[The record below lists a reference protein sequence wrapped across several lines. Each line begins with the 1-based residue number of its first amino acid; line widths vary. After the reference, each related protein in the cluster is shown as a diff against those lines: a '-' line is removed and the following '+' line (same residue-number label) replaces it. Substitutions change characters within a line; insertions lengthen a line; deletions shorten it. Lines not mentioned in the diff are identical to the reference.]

1 MLKLLKSV
9 FLLLGIAIG
18 LIGCHNDTDSKLPFV
33 AEIPQIDFV
42 KTYGGS
48 KNESGRSVIQTS
60 DNGYAVLGF
69 TQSIDGDINTSK
81 TIIQYDYWLLKF
93 DKNDT
98 LQWQK
103 TYGGSKDEKAYQIIE
118 TSDNGFAIIGYSKS
132 ADGDVIQNKGFEDV
146 WILKL
151 DISGNI
157 LWKTTTGFAGTDKG
171 FQIIQTE
178 DGGFFVGGILDV
190 TASGGLGNARFATK
204 HAGGDYWV
212 LKLNAAGIIEW
223 RKYFGGQNTDTC
235 YGITATPDG
244 YLIIGSSDSTD
255 VDIKNNQGSYDF
267 WVIKINK
274 TGTLVWEKSF
284 GGDQIDEARAITA
297 TDDGNF
303 IIIGDTRS
311 SNKDIAN
318 NNGGADLWAIKIAE
332 NGQLI
337 WQKNYG
343 GASFDVGR
351 SIHKTTDGGFLISG
365 SSRSADNKII
375 NKGQNDAWIL
385 KIDKNGKQLWQKT
398 IGGTE
403 IDFCYDAIEL
413 NNGNIIA
420 VGESSSKNQDIIT
433 NKGFSDLLLIKL
445 K

>member
-1 MLKLLKSV
+1 MLKPISILLSA
-9 FLLLGIAIG
+9 FIIF
-18 LIGCHNDTDSKLPFV
+18 ISCNNDTPSATITKQLT
-33 AEIPQIDFV
+33 IDFV

-69 TQSIDGDINTSK
+69 TQSIDGDISTSK
-81 TIIQYDYWLLKF
+81 TTIQYDYWLLKF
-93 DKNDT
+93 DENDT

-118 TSDNGFAIIGYSKS
+118 TSDNGFAVIGYSKS
-132 ADGDVIQNKGFEDV
+132 ADGDVNENEGFEDI

-151 DISGNI
+151 DATGNI
-157 LWKTTTGFAGTDKG
+157 LWKKNTGFAGTDKG
-171 FQIIQTE
+171 FQIIETN
-178 DGGFFVGGILDV
+178 DGGFFIGGILDV
-190 TASGGLGNARFATK
+190 TASGGAGNARSAAR
-204 HAGGDYWV
+204 HAGGDYWAI
-212 LKLNAAGIIEW
+212 KLNANGNIEW
-223 RKYFGGQNTDTC
+223 RKYFGGKNTDTC

-244 YLIIGSSDSTD
+244 YLMIGTSDSVD
-255 VDIKNNQGSYDF
+255 VDINNNQGSYDF

-274 TGTLVWEKSF
+274 TGTLIWEKSF
-284 GGDQIDEARAITA
+284 GGDQIDEARAITP

-311 SNKDIAN
+311 DDKDVT
-318 NNGGADLWAIKIAE
+318 NNGGADLWVIKIDT
-332 NGQLI
+332 NGKLI

-351 SIHKTTDGGFLISG
+351 SINKTTNGDFLIAG
-365 SSRSADNKII
+365 SSRSTDNEII
-375 NKGQNDAWIL
+375 NKGQNDAWLI

-398 IGGTE
+398 IGGTAV
-403 IDFCYDAIEL
+403 DFCYDAIEL
-413 NNGNIIA
+413 SNGNIIA
-420 VGESSSKNQDIIT
+420 VGESNSNTDDIIT
-433 NKGFSDLLLIKL
+433 NKGFSDLLIIKL